1 MSRRTSVLGRGAG
14 GQASTNSRAAKV
26 SDARKAAL
34 EVAAAFGGGRQPIVS
49 SSPVAPDT
57 SNAGFDVGQEYDVP
71 LKSGDG
77 PSAAAGAGRRSV
89 GFVQDYDNASTTS
102 QASVT
107 SAALAVQRG
116 ALRAAAAD
124 ADHQEQLSV
133 MSVVSQIDLDLT
145 SVADTTITTKY
156 ASPVRRQQPN
166 NQQQHEMVSNKR
178 RRKSKQ
184 VFPKSSILKIKAS
197 ASVFSRSSTK
207 RKKKGTAVAK
217 NGIYGNGGN
226 QSVRSESSRL
236 SWLSPQKNAR
246 KLKKA
251 TGRAVRFAAE
261 GSPRKKTRVSGDTS
275 TATSTILTATKKATR
290 DAYMCCVCGAAFSS
304 YSKTEEHEEKCIR
317 NAFGPGLS
325 EEERGSRRQDVSN
338 QVNESAHDGARV
350 EEGVDDRQY
359 LSPAPE
365 HPNDSGRCYEERS
378 HFAKLRVDTSAE
390 PSKLDATS
398 TQSTRGQ
405 FDVLSCRTDT
415 EPGAIHLSDSM
426 RRYIVMTDEAILKVV
441 ERAAPFVV
449 TSDESDAEREL
460 ALLARDRAYYDLLE
474 ARRLKHL
481 SKDGGR
487 SRTGNVGRDFFN
499 TVKGRFSEAYRL
511 IKEGDEEGTAVVDL
525 YKTRGAG
532 GKGAETADIDHSDS
546 TLYINVVVKNSINV
560 INNELKRLAKTRWE
574 NTQKDGAITEKQRQ
588 QNHPGEA
595 FEWFRAVAQL
605 KIVQL
610 AGIALASDFTPR
622 RIAIQLSNDLY
633 RLLGPTL
640 KSRGVTIQTEIEY
653 RQGAYFV
660 LAVNIEEINWRLFM
674 RHTNQEVRDRRR
686 RWRESMA
693 RRNDALTKSLI
704 NRNGGDAK
712 SEADYPEKDFGW
724 RVLRIMHRFYLP
736 SFYDCIGM
744 CLSGLYYIH
753 WIISVPICMVCY
765 HLFLGQVMKRYI
777 LTSTTDDIFN
787 YVEKKG
793 MEMNLSVTDAQQQAS
808 FMLAALREMR
818 NDERVRKK
826 KKAEA
831 EGEEEVTILG
841 PLLGSACK
849 EDKDAAPPPPDFVP
863 PDNLEDVNFEM
874 EVPVGFR
881 RLRWAILHKDSNFM
895 ELAVMKTE
903 SKHENITI
911 GEWSKHNDEIG
922 LHKTP
927 DGVDEAEFIGA
938 TMESSYL
945 MPSSAFVKANMA
957 YETATIAQY
966 NDYCLCIKK
975 QTRTPDVP

>member
-1 MSRRTSVLGRGAG
+1 MLGRGGA

-26 SDARKAAL
+26 NDARKATL
-34 EVAAAFGGGRQPIVS
+34 DVAAAFGGGRQPIVS
-49 SSPVAPDT
+49 SSPPAPG
-57 SNAGFDVGQEYDVP
+57 NAGFDVGQEYAVP

-77 PSAAAGAGRRSV
+77 PSTGPSAAAAAGRRSV

-116 ALRAAAAD
+116 ALKAAAAD
-124 ADHQEQLSV
+124 ADHQEQQSD
-133 MSVVSQIDLDLT
+133 MSIGSHIDLDLT

-156 ASPVRRQQPN
+156 ASPVRRQQLN
-166 NQQQHEMVSNKR
+166 SQQHEVVSSKR

-207 RKKKGTAVAK
+207 RKKKGTAFAK
-217 NGIYGNGGN
+217 NGIYSAGGN

-236 SWLSPQKNAR
+236 TWLSPQKNAR

-261 GSPRKKTRVSGDTS
+261 GSPRKKTRLSGDTS

-290 DAYMCCVCGAAFSS
+290 DAYMCCVCGGAFSS
-304 YSKTEEHEEKCIR
+304 YSKTKEHEEKCIR
-317 NAFGPGLS
+317 NAFGPGVS
-325 EEERGSRRQDVSN
+325 EKERGSRRQHVRN
-338 QVNESAHDGARV
+338 RAKESTHYGARL
-350 EEGVDDRQY
+350 EEGADDRQY

-365 HPNDSGRCYEERS
+365 HPDDSGQYEEKS
-378 HFAKLRVDTSAE
+378 HFAKLRIDTSAE
-390 PSKLDATS
+390 LSKVDVTS
-398 TQSTRGQ
+398 SQSTRGQ
-405 FDVLSCRTDT
+405 FDILSCRTDT

-426 RRYIVMTDEAILKVV
+426 RRYIIMTDEAILKVV
-441 ERAAPFVV
+441 ERAMPFVI
-449 TSDESDAEREL
+449 TPDESDAEREL

-474 ARRLKHL
+474 ARRLNHQN
-481 SKDGGR
+481 KDGSR
-487 SRTGNVGRDFFN
+487 SRTGNVGKDFVN
-499 TVKGRFSEAYRL
+499 TVKGRLSEAYRL

-532 GKGAETADIDHSDS
+532 GKGAEAADIDHSDS

-574 NTQKDGAITEKQRQ
+574 NTQKDEMRTEKQQQQQ

-660 LAVNIEEINWRLFM
+660 LAVNIENIDWRLFM

-686 RWRESMA
+686 RWRESQA
-693 RRNDALTKSLI
+693 RRNDTLSKSLI
-704 NRNGGDAK
+704 NRDGGNAK
-712 SEADYPEKDFGW
+712 IEADYPEKNFGW
-724 RVLRIMHRFYLP
+724 RVLRVMHRFYLP

-744 CLSGLYYIH
+744 CLAGLHYVH
-753 WIISVPICMVCY
+753 WIISVPICIVCY
-765 HLFLGQVMKRYI
+765 YLFLGQVMKRYI

-818 NDERVRKK
+818 KDERVRKK
-826 KKAEA
+826 KKAQA

-841 PLLGSACK
+841 PLLGPAYK
-849 EDKDAAPPPPDFVP
+849 EDKDAAPLPPDFVP

-881 RLRWAILHKDSNFM
+881 RLRWAILHKDSDFM

-903 SKHENITI
+903 SKHENIVI

-927 DGVDEAEFIGA
+927 DGTDDTDFVGA
-938 TMESSYL
+938 TKETSYL

-966 NDYCLCIKK
+966 NDYCICLKMA
-975 QTRTPDVP
+975 TRTPEVP

>member
-1 MSRRTSVLGRGAG
+1 MLGRGGG

-26 SDARKAAL
+26 NDARKAAL
-34 EVAAAFGGGRQPIVS
+34 EMAVAFGGGRQPIVS
-49 SSPVAPDT
+49 SSPVV
-57 SNAGFDVGQEYDVP
+57 SGVG
-71 LKSGDG
+71 G
-77 PSAAAGAGRRSV
+77 AAAAGRRSV

-124 ADHQEQLSV
+124 ADHQEQQSD
-133 MSVVSQIDLDLT
+133 MSIGSHIIDLDLT

-166 NQQQHEMVSNKR
+166 GQEHEVLSNKR

-207 RKKKGTAVAK
+207 RKKKGTSVAK
-217 NGIYGNGGN
+217 NGIYGDGAS
-226 QSVRSESSRL
+226 QSIRSESSRL

-261 GSPRKKTRVSGDTS
+261 GSPRKKSRVSGDTS
-275 TATSTILTATKKATR
+275 TARSTILTATKKATR
-290 DAYMCCVCGAAFSS
+290 DAYMCCVCGSAFSS

-317 NAFGPGLS
+317 NAFGPGVP
-325 EEERGSRRQDVSN
+325 EEEGGSRRQDVSD
-338 QVNESAHDGARV
+338 QVKESAHDGARV
-350 EEGVDDRQY
+350 EEGADDRQY

-365 HPNDSGRCYEERS
+365 HPDDSGRFYEAKTQV
-378 HFAKLRVDTSAE
+378 AKLRIDTSAE
-390 PSKLDATS
+390 PSKVDVATT

-405 FDVLSCRTDT
+405 FDILSCRTDT

-426 RRYIVMTDEAILKVV
+426 RRYIIMTDEAILKVV

-481 SKDGGR
+481 NKDGGG
-487 SRTGNVGRDFFN
+487 SRTGNVGRDFVN

-532 GKGAETADIDHSDS
+532 GKRAETADIDHSDS

-574 NTQKDGAITEKQRQ
+574 NTQKDGTLTEKQRQ

-605 KIVQL
+605 KVVQL

-660 LAVNIEEINWRLFM
+660 LAVNISKIDWRTFL

-686 RWRESMA
+686 RWRESLA

-704 NRNGGDAK
+704 NRDGGDAK
-712 SEADYPEKDFGW
+712 TEDDYYPEKDFGW
-724 RVLRIMHRFYLP
+724 RVLRAMHRFYLP

-744 CLSGLYYIH
+744 CLAGLHYVH
-753 WIISVPICMVCY
+753 WIVSVPICIVCY
-765 HLFLGQVMKRYI
+765 YLFLGQVMKRYI
-777 LTSTTDDIFN
+777 LTSTTDDIFT

-841 PLLGSACK
+841 PLLGPACK
-849 EDKDAAPPPPDFVP
+849 EDKDAASPPPDFVP

-881 RLRWAILHKDSNFM
+881 RLRWAILHKDSDFM

-927 DGVDEAEFIGA
+927 DGIAEADFVGA
-938 TMESSYL
+938 TMETSYL
-945 MPSSAFVKANMA
+945 MPSSAFVKANTA

-966 NDYCLCIKK
+966 NDYCLCLKRA
-975 QTRTPDVP
+975 TRTPEVP